1 MIKLLAGLWY
11 KRKPAAATGLPA
23 MADQDVSRYTSFM
36 RQRRSDSGAPGHRI
50 EYIYEDKDIVVVEK
64 PEGLPVIAPEGSRA
78 KTLYDI
84 VTAHIQRVN
93 PRGRAAVVHRLDRDT
108 SGVMV
113 FAKHA
118 GAKKALMD
126 NWNGLVKE
134 RGYTAVV
141 EGSIIGKEGTFD
153 TWLVENRAGQVY
165 GTAPGTQGALRAIT
179 HWKVLSSNRRYSL
192 LSLNLE
198 TGRKHQL
205 RVQLSEAGYPI
216 AGDPRYGA
224 RSDPLGRLCLHAT
237 ILGLEHPFTHDLYSF
252 ESPPPEGF
260 LRLTETRGEESAAG
274 PHGPRR
280 ERPRH

>member
-1 MIKLLAGLWY
+1 
-11 KRKPAAATGLPA
+11 
-23 MADQDVSRYTSFM
+23 M
-36 RQRRSDSGAPGHRI
+36 RQRRSGSGAPGHRI
-50 EYIYEDKDIVVVEK
+50 EFIYEDNDIIVVEK
-64 PEGLPVIAPEGSRA
+64 PEGLAVIAPEGSRA

-84 VTAHIQRVN
+84 VTAHIQRRN

-126 NWNGLVKE
+126 DWNGLVKE

-141 EGSIIGKEGTFD
+141 EGSIVGTEGTFD

-165 GTAPGTQGALRAIT
+165 GTSPGAQGALRAIT
-179 HWKVLSSNRRYSL
+179 HWKVLASNRRYSL
-192 LSLNLE
+192 LSLSLE
-198 TGRKHQL
+198 TGRKHQI

-224 RSDPLGRLCLHAT
+224 KSDPLGRLCLHAH
-237 ILGLEHPFTHDLYSF
+237 LLVFQQPFLKELLRF
-252 ESPPPEGF
+252 ESPAPQAFLSLVENRDAPPPG
-260 LRLTETRGEESAAG
+260 A
-274 PHGPRR
+274 
-280 ERPRH
+280 RPRKPQSRR

>member
-1 MIKLLAGLWY
+1 
-11 KRKPAAATGLPA
+11 
-23 MADQDVSRYTSFM
+23 M
-36 RQRRSDSGAPGHRI
+36 RQRRSGSGAPGHRI
-50 EYIYEDKDIVVVEK
+50 EFIYEDNDIIVVEK
-64 PEGLPVIAPEGSRA
+64 PEGLAVIAPEGSRA

-84 VTAHIQRVN
+84 VTAHIQRRN

-126 NWNGLVKE
+126 NWNDLVKE

-141 EGSIIGKEGTFD
+141 EGSIIGTEGSFD

-165 GTAPGTQGALRAIT
+165 GTSAGAQGSLRAIT
-179 HWKVLSSNRRYSL
+179 HWKVLASNRRYSL
-192 LSLNLE
+192 LSLSLE
-198 TGRKHQL
+198 TGRKHQI

-224 RSDPLGRLCLHAT
+224 KSDPLGRLCLHAT
-237 ILGLEHPFTHDLYSF
+237 ILGLEHPFTHDLFSF

-260 LRLTETRGEESAAG
+260 LRLTEARGEESAG
-274 PHGPRR
+274 RQQGPRR
-280 ERPRH
+280 DNTRR